1 MKDKLDEVLESYLSK
16 RIPKSPS
23 SGPFIELISF
33 NKFDKSKI
41 ASIRQFQAAV
51 AEQLDVRLV
60 VEDGGYGCFKIIIRA
75 EAEADS
81 IDDARD
87 FIRGL
92 LENEVFRNE
101 ALKGGFSLAI
111 VRDPDARMD
120 LKSGLI
126 DSLYQ
131 QGLRVFC
138 SYAHED
144 EDYKIELEKHLSLL
158 KRQGYIQL
166 WHDRDINAGDE
177 WKTKIDLNLE
187 SADIILLLVSADF
200 IASDYCYSVE
210 MERALT
216 RHEEAAARVIPI
228 IVRQTDWQTAPFGKL
243 QVLPRDGKPVKTWE
257 DRDEAWTEVAKE
269 IRKIVKRARDSSTS
283 PVEESFLVKASD

>member
-1 MKDKLDEVLESYLSK
+1 MKDKLDEVVESYLSK

-41 ASIRQFQAAV
+41 ASIRRFQAVV
-51 AEQLDVRLV
+51 AKQLNVRLV
-60 VEDGGYGCFKIIIRA
+60 VEDGGYGCFKIIMRV
-75 EAEADS
+75 EADS

-87 FIRGL
+87 FIREL
-92 LENEVFRNE
+92 LENEVFRSE
-101 ALKGGFSLAI
+101 ALKVGFSLAM
-111 VRDPDARMD
+111 VRDPDARID

-144 EDYKIELEKHLSLL
+144 EIYKIELEKHLALL
-158 KRQGYIQL
+158 RRQGYIQW
-166 WHDRDINAGDE
+166 WHDRDISAGDE
-177 WKTKIDLNLE
+177 WKTKIDKNLE

-210 MERALT
+210 MERAMT
-216 RHEEAAARVIPI
+216 RHEEEAARVIPL

-243 QVLPRDGKPVKTWE
+243 QVLPKDGKPVKAWQ

-269 IRKIVKRARDSSTS
+269 IRKIVKRGRDSSPS
-283 PVEESFLVKASD
+283 QVEKSFLVKASD